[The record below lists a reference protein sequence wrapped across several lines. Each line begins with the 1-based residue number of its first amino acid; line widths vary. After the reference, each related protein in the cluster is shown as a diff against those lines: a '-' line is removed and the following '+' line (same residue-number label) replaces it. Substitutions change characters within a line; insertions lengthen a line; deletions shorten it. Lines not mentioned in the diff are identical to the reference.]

1 MYRAKSRLGEWA
13 ASRIGEELR
22 LGIGSGSTVDAFI
35 GALKRWEEVVRRSR
49 CCTAASLES
58 EHQARQAG
66 LIVKPLK
73 DFSELDL
80 VVDGADTVGREG
92 TLIKGGGVALVPERL
107 LIAAA
112 KRVQI
117 LVDASKR
124 RTFFRRRG
132 SVWLEAG
139 QRGGGPQA
147 DWVELRTQAGK
158 PQLDA
163 PQSLHQNLKQLAGL
177 VDSGIFFGYAPEI
190 WMSDGESV

>member
-1 MYRAKSRLGEWA
+1 MTPK
-13 ASRIGEELR
+13 
-22 LGIGSGSTVDAFI
+22 
-35 GALKRWEEVVRRSR
+35 
-49 CCTAASLES
+49 C
-58 EHQARQAG
+58 
-66 LIVKPLK
+66 
-73 DFSELDL
+73 
-80 VVDGADTVGREG
+80 
-92 TLIKGGGVALVPERL
+92 
-107 LIAAA
+107 
-112 KRVQI
+112 
-117 LVDASKR
+117 
-124 RTFFRRRG
+124 RTFFGRRG